1 MPSLQLWDPDLCQC
15 RCRPEEEQVCQTG
28 YTYDGVYTCQCLPVT
43 TCNHV
48 SRVATPVLAGIPLSR
63 HAIPGRAQRPHGRLP
78 LHLHH
83 PLSKVFEESFYRALS
98 ISSDLEKNVQF

>member
-1 MPSLQLWDPDLCQC
+1 MFILQLWDPDLCQC

-48 SRVATPVLAGIPLSR
+48 
-63 HAIPGRAQRPHGRLP
+63 
-78 LHLHH
+78 
-83 PLSKVFEESFYRALS
+83 
-98 ISSDLEKNVQF
+98 